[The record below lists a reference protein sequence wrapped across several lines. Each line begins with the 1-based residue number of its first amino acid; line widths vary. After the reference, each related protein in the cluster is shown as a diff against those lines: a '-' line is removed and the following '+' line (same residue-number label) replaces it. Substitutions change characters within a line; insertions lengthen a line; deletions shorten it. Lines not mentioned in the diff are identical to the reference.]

1 MKLILKTLVII
12 AFFLFLTQRKKYD
25 QKTCEEIYVGIAYFL
40 KAADKH
46 WKETKNEKKA
56 AMYAD
61 TAANYTTIYNTFV
74 NSHSKMDQFLY
85 FNILSSALNIFIIV
99 YAFSYNFFPKKW
111 RNKVKQGTIIGL
123 ALIFVTRLPC
133 FLG

>member
-1 MKLILKTLVII
+1 MKKSILKTLII
-12 AFFLFLTQRKKYD
+12 LTFFSISYAEEKKYD

-61 TAANYTTIYNTFV
+61 TAANYTTIYNTFC
-74 NSHSKMDQFLY
+74 K
-85 FNILSSALNIFIIV
+85 
-99 YAFSYNFFPKKW
+99 
-111 RNKVKQGTIIGL
+111 
-123 ALIFVTRLPC
+123 
-133 FLG
+133 